1 MSYLRPSY
9 ELGSGRVILEGP
21 PVGAAGE
28 ASLVPAA
35 GVDLA
40 FDRADGHLTRVVVD
54 ADGADGIGEPTVAL
68 LTRLFGPHA
77 PGVTRRAAAQEAKL
91 LSPEP
96 ELSGAL
102 SRLARLDAAQAT
114 SPVPPS
120 SPWWAAEAAEL
131 AKRAGLPVR
140 ARAEAR
146 RAVREL
152 AEVLMQGK
160 TMLPEEA
167 LRLAQVVA
175 DIAAADEPAAATEV
189 RERLRGDTRPN
200 PFGKNLNGPG
210 LDVAAEVEG
219 LEKER
224 VRPAGLQWMLD
235 PELVPER
242 LFRPGLSPHSDLSIR
257 REDAEGRIVV
267 EAVLDLGAERDAVN
281 LCQARLV
288 DPGVRRM
295 LAEASFVPVDFRARA
310 ELVPHFPLD
319 ELREPWIDVVHDRLR
334 PVQSVKGH
342 RIRRALRW
350 ADAAL
355 RAERCPEGVAPQ
367 SAREDWAALAVIAWE
382 RCRRDWEAAGDAD
395 LALLA
400 ARRMAASDP
409 AGTVLQAP
417 SATAAELADRAPVP
431 GPACLAETVGF

>member
-1 MSYLRPSY
+1 MSYLTPSY
-9 ELGSGRVILEGP
+9 ELGSGQVILEGLP
-21 PVGAAGE
+21 AGAAGE

-40 FDRADGHLTRVVVD
+40 FDRADGHLTRVVVE
-54 ADGADGIGEPTVAL
+54 AGGADGLGEPTVAL

-77 PGVTRRAAAQEAKL
+77 PGVARRAAAQEAKL

-96 ELSGAL
+96 ELSGTL
-102 SRLARLDAAQAT
+102 SRLARLDAARAT

-160 TMLPEEA
+160 TTLPEEA

-189 RERLRGDTRPN
+189 RERLRGNTRPN
-200 PFGKNLNGPG
+200 PFGKNLSEPG

-235 PELVPER
+235 LDLMPER

-257 REDAEGRIVV
+257 HEDAEGRIVV

-288 DPGVRRM
+288 DPGVRRI
-295 LAEASFVPVDFRARA
+295 LAEASFAPVDFRARA

-319 ELREPWIDVVHDRLR
+319 ELHEPWIDVVHDRLR
-334 PVQSVKGH
+334 PVRSVKGH

-355 RAERCPEGVAPQ
+355 RAERSPEGVAPQ

-395 LALLA
+395 RAFLA
-400 ARRMAASDP
+400 ARRLATSDP
-409 AGTVLQAP
+409 ARSVLEAP
-417 SATAAELADRAPVP
+417 SATADELADRAQVP